1 MNMLTL
7 FKEVISN
14 MGANF
19 TEAASTRAACAVTS
33 LAHMAERFDCET
45 GIHPEASAHTTKSD
59 EADVLS
65 VVNVLLQREV
75 LTIHPGRSHHKFPN
89 MATNPLQS
97 LNHEK
102 LHKWIRDKIKDYTKF
117 QQVQGD
123 ILSDNEFSE
132 ED

>member
-1 MNMLTL
+1 
-7 FKEVISN
+7 

-19 TEAASTRAACAVTS
+19 TEAASTQAARAVTS
-33 LAHMAERFDCET
+33 QAHMADRFDCET

-65 VVNVLLQREV
+65 VVKVLLQREV
-75 LTIHPGRSHHKFPN
+75 LTIHPGQSHHKFPN
-89 MATNPLQS
+89 IATNPLQS

-102 LHKWIRDKIKDYTKF
+102 LHQWVRDKVKDHTKF

-123 ILSDNEFSE
+123 ILSDDEFSE